1 MSYMDSSVL
10 KEAAPEFPVIEEAKP
25 LPAKRARVATTVQ
38 YSAER
43 AHNARDVYHSL
54 TRSRQRIIVL
64 SLIVIIVI
72 ASAFGLLLIN
82 QAGLVEANY
91 ENAQLEAQI
100 RRIGIENSQRQERIV
115 RNTDLAGIESAAVAL
130 GLTRVSAD
138 QIIPERRPVTDR
150 MLIGQVSADAQL
162 ASADAEGLYFE
173 RSLDNVEQWYA
184 ELLDEELN
192 AGAAQS
198 EAADQAAGNGSTS
211 AAAMSDTNEPA
222 EAEDSAASPD

>member
-25 LPAKRARVATTVQ
+25 APAKRARVATTVQ

-43 AHNARDVYHSL
+43 ANNARDVYHTL
-54 TRSRQRIIVL
+54 TRSRQRIIVV
-64 SLIVIIVI
+64 SLIVIIAI

-115 RNTDLAGIESAAVAL
+115 RNTDLASIELAAAEL

-138 QIIPERRPVTDR
+138 QVIPMRRPVADR
-150 MLIGQVSADAQL
+150 MIIGQVSADAHL
-162 ASADAEGLYFE
+162 ASADSEGLYFE
-173 RSLDNVEQWYA
+173 RSLDNVEQWYSD
-184 ELLDEELN
+184 LLDEELN
-192 AGAAQS
+192 AEAAQS
-198 EAADQAAGNGSTS
+198 GAAEAAGNGSTS